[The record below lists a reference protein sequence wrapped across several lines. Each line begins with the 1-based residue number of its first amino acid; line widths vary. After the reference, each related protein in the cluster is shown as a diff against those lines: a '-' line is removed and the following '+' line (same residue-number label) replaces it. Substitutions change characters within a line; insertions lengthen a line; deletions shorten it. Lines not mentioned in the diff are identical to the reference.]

1 MTARA
6 PEQQTQ
12 VSAQPAPAATAYTLD
27 DIAAASSPMSTVY
40 EPHDLAEAR
49 QLAALLAASTVLPK
63 TLKGP
68 PDVLAVI
75 IAGKE
80 LGLTAMQSVRALHI
94 VEGKVSMSADLMVAL
109 CKRRRA
115 VCEFFQLV
123 ESTGERATYEV
134 KRAGERPVRLSFSLE
149 DAQRAGL
156 TGKDVWRKYGAAMLR
171 ARCAAAIAR
180 AVFPDLL
187 MGIYDEDEI
196 DDVRQT
202 ARLAS
207 SPSSGDVAASEP
219 EPRHAVAAAPRQ
231 AADRQ
236 AVEVDMAELERKL
249 GDVSSRADLD
259 RVHAMLSAAKALM
272 TKEQLVAAAAA
283 FQRAKRFVDEME
295 AGYAALQTE
304 PPAAPPMREPGEEG

>member
-63 TLKGP
+63 ALKGP

-115 VCEFFQLV
+115 VCECFQLV

-156 TGKDVWRKYGAAMLR
+156 TTKDVWRKYGAAMLR

-196 DDVRQT
+196 DDARRT
-202 ARLAS
+202 AS
-207 SPSSGDVAASEP
+207 TPSAAMP
-219 EPRHAVAAAPRQ
+219 IDDMPQAAAPKPQ
-231 AADRQ
+231 QPADAQ
-236 AVEVDMAELERKL
+236 VVEVDMAELERKL
-249 GDVSSRADLD
+249 GEVTSRADLE
-259 RVHAMLSAAKALM
+259 RVHGLLRAAKGAM
-272 TKEQLVAAAAA
+272 SAEQIAAAAQA
-283 FQRAKRFVDEME
+283 FQRAKRLVDELE
-295 AGYAALQTE
+295 AGYAALDTT
-304 PPAAPPMREPGEEG
+304 PPAAPMREPGEEG

>member
-6 PEQQTQ
+6 PE
-12 VSAQPAPAATAYTLD
+12 VAQPTAMPPQAAGYSLD
-27 DIAAASSPMSTVY
+27 DIAAASTSMATVY

-63 TLKGP
+63 ALKGP

-134 KRAGERPVRLSFSLE
+134 KRVGERPVRLSFSLE

-187 MGIYDEDEI
+187 MGIYDDDEI

-202 ARLAS
+202 TARS
-207 SPSSGDVAASEP
+207 SPPAAVVGDVAQPVSPQEHRASPQE
-219 EPRHAVAAAPRQ
+219 RQ
-231 AADRQ
+231 IADRQ
-236 AVEVDMAELERKL
+236 VIEVDMAELERML
-249 GDVSSRADLD
+249 GEVATRSDLD
-259 RVHAMLSAAKALM
+259 RVHGLLSASKALM
-272 TKEQLVAAAAA
+272 TKEQLSAAVAN
-283 FQRAKRFVDEME
+283 FQRAKRFVDEVE
-295 AGYAALQTE
+295 AGRIALETSPQAT
-304 PPAAPPMREPGEEG
+304 PMREPGEEG